1 MEVQTYGLTHVG
13 RVRQDNQDCH
23 LIKEPSP
30 GQVLLLVAD
39 GMGGEKAGHLA
50 AGLACQHFLQWQP
63 RPGPLLPQMRE
74 VACRADRAVQ
84 EAARTRP
91 RIEGLGTTLT
101 AAVVTEGQAVWV
113 HVGDSRLY
121 LLRDGRLRQITRDQ
135 NLAQFLV
142 EEGDIASDQANHHP
156 LQNLL
161 EQSLGDGECEPDT
174 GSLATQSRDLLLL
187 CSDGLYTELD
197 EETIGRLLAGR
208 QPLAAKLEALLA
220 AALEAGGRDNI
231 TLVAAQL

>member
-1 MEVQTYGLTHVG
+1 MQVQTCGLSHVG
-13 RVRQDNQDCH
+13 KVRKDNQDCH
-23 LIKEPSP
+23 LIKELAP
-30 GQVLLLVAD
+30 GLMLLLVAD

-50 AGLACQHFLQWQP
+50 AGLACQYFLQWRL

-74 VACRADRAVQ
+74 VACRADRAVR
-84 EAARTRP
+84 EAGRAQP

-101 AAVVTEGQAVWV
+101 AAVLTDKQAIWL

-121 LLRDGRLRQITRDQ
+121 LLRHGRLRQITRDQ

-142 EEGDIASDQANHHP
+142 DEGDMALEQANHHP

-174 GSLATQSRDLLLL
+174 GRLAPQDRDMLLL

-197 EETIGRLLAGR
+197 DKTISGLLAGR
-208 QPLAAKLEALLA
+208 QPLTVKLEALVA
-220 AALEAGGRDNI
+220 AALAAGGRDNI
-231 TLVAAQL
+231 TVVAAQL